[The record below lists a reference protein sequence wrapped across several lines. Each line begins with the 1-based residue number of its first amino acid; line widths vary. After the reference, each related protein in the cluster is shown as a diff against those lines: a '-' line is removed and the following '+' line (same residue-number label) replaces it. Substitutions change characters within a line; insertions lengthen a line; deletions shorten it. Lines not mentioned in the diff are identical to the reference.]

1 MSAFVVSHS
10 HIHLL
15 VHTAMYG
22 PTATRRTW
30 HTFSYYHRTPNEPA
44 GNSGTQH
51 TIRPGDFDAADKL
64 GQLLVSEN
72 VKSVH
77 SRYPND
83 HCIPPEDYSALY
95 RFGTPPRVSTID
107 VLVALD
113 SYEYQACEHSG
124 WRTSEAHSFTD
135 ALRRAVI
142 GHLPGYYESNCWT
155 IREGQ
160 QPPSTQGPRTGQR
173 ARVQG

>member
-1 MSAFVVSHS
+1 MSAFVVSNS

-22 PTATRRTW
+22 PTDARRTW

-64 GQLLVSEN
+64 GQLLLSEN
-72 VKSVH
+72 VESVH
-77 SRYPND
+77 YRYPSD
-83 HCIPPEDYSALY
+83 HDLPAGDYAALY
-95 RFGTPPRVSTID
+95 RFGSAPHVSAVD

-113 SYEYQACEHSG
+113 GYEYQSCEHPG
-124 WRTSEAHSFTD
+124 WRTSEAHSFAD

-142 GHLPGYYESNCWT
+142 GHLPGYYESRCWAIGEAAT
-155 IREGQ
+155 
-160 QPPSTQGPRTGQR
+160 
-173 ARVQG
+173 AA

>member
-22 PTATRRTW
+22 PPDARRTW

-51 TIRPGDFDAADKL
+51 TIRPGDLDAADQL
-64 GQLLVSEN
+64 GQLLLSEN
-72 VKSVH
+72 VKSVNY
-77 SRYPND
+77 RYPSD
-83 HCIPPEDYSALY
+83 HGLPSDGDYSTLY
-95 RFGTPPRVSTID
+95 RFGTSPRVSAID

-113 SYEYQACEHSG
+113 GYEYQSCEHPG

-142 GHLPGYYESNCWT
+142 GHLPGYYESNCWA
-155 IREGQ
+155 IREAA
-160 QPPSTQGPRTGQR
+160 T
-173 ARVQG
+173 AA

>member
-1 MSAFVVSHS
+1 MSAFVVSNS

-22 PTATRRTW
+22 PTDAHRTW

-64 GQLLVSEN
+64 GQLLLSEN

-77 SRYPND
+77 HRYPSD
-83 HCIPPEDYSALY
+83 HDLPAGDYAALY
-95 RFGTPPRVSTID
+95 RFGSAPHVSAVD
-107 VLVALD
+107 MLVALD
-113 SYEYQACEHSG
+113 GYEYQSCEHPD

-135 ALRRAVI
+135 TLRRAVI
-142 GHLPGYYESNCWT
+142 GHLPGYYESRCWA
-155 IREGQ
+155 IREAA
-160 QPPSTQGPRTGQR
+160 T
-173 ARVQG
+173 AA